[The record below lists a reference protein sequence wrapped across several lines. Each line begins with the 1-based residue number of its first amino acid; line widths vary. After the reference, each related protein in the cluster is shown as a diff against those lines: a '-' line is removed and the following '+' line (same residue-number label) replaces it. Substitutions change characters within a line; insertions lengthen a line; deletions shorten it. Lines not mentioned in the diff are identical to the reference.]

1 MTEKMPAYIAF
12 QGGGALGMAH
22 LGAWR
27 EVSETFTIIGTSGTS
42 AGSIVAAFCAAGYT
56 PPHAIDIFEQLNWSE
71 YVNRQSILKWLFK
84 RDAYSDGQRFHK
96 WLQDKLGAV
105 ERQRQDIR
113 FTELYEF
120 RNIYLAIVACDL
132 NNQRGEPV
140 VFDKDK
146 EPSTTVSFAV
156 RASISIPGL
165 FKPMSRLDRREELV
179 DGGVLLNFP
188 VKLLHSRAQ
197 EANCAL
203 IGVRFK
209 QSIKYLESPRVGEAI
224 KGTIGLMTRRGELP
238 PDDIANAPNYIDI
251 EIDVSGFDFLKFDLT
266 NAQKAELIRRGAEA
280 AKLALAR
287 YEARIRPQFPTPNY
301 IDSPVE
307 LGDNNSPVQSP
318 SRPISLSSNEIKP
331 NPFGYTGPINN
342 SEHFFGREELLRQLF
357 EELGR
362 GSNRSLVG
370 EAQVGKSSIL
380 RMVCQLGSERLQLP
394 QEAFIYL
401 DMRNVYDE
409 KDFFEALCDEL
420 GIESCRGY
428 KLERKLRG
436 KRYIL
441 CLDEID
447 NMARKE
453 NFTGQER
460 TELCGL
466 ADGADKPFTLLIASQ
481 KPLKDLFPDSP
492 LRTSPLAG
500 ICQQIDVEPFSSDEA
515 RRFLKH
521 RLAGTNVSFSESQIA
536 QLLAESGGYP
546 GRLQQ
551 AAADLYRRLTQLS
564 G

>member
-22 LGAWR
+22 LGAWQK
-27 EVSETFTIIGTSGTS
+27 VSQKFTIIGTSGTS

-56 PPHAIDIFEQLNWSE
+56 PPHAIDIFKQLNWSE
-71 YVNRQSILKWLFK
+71 YVNRQRIWNLVLK
-84 RDAYSDGQRFHK
+84 RDAYSNGKRFHK
-96 WLQDKLGAV
+96 WLQEKLGAV
-105 ERQRQDIR
+105 ERQGQDIN
-113 FTELYEF
+113 FADLYKSK
-120 RNIYLAIVACDL
+120 NIYLAIVACDL
-132 NNQRGEPV
+132 NSQRGEPV

-165 FKPMSRLDRREELV
+165 FKPVSRLDRREELV

-188 VKLLHSRAQ
+188 VELLHSRSQ

-224 KGTIGLMTRRGELP
+224 KGTLGLMTRRGEIP
-238 PDDIANAPNYIDI
+238 PDDIANDSNYIDI
-251 EIDVSGFDFLKFDLT
+251 EIDVSDFDFLKFDLT
-266 NAQKAELIRRGAEA
+266 NTEKEKLVRCGADA

-287 YEARIRPQFPTPNY
+287 YEARIRPQVPTPNY

-307 LGDNNSPVQSP
+307 LGNNNSPVQSP

-331 NPFGYTGPINN
+331 NPFGHTGQIENPDD
-342 SEHFFGREELLRQLF
+342 FFGREELLRQLF
-357 EELGR
+357 EELRR
-362 GSNRSLVG
+362 GSSCSLVG
-370 EAQVGKSSIL
+370 EDQVGKSSIL
-380 RMVCQLGSERLQLP
+380 WMVCKLGPERLQLKK
-394 QEAFIYL
+394 EAFIYL
-401 DMRNVYDE
+401 NMQNVYDE
-409 KDFFEALCDEL
+409 KDFFEALCGALE
-420 GIESCRGY
+420 IESCRGY
-428 KLERKLRG
+428 KLERELRG

-447 NMARKE
+447 NMVRE
-453 NFTGQER
+453 ERFTGQER
-460 TELCGL
+460 TELRGL
-466 ADGADKPFTLLIASQ
+466 AGGPKKPFTLLTASQ

-500 ICQQIDVEPFSSDEA
+500 ICQQIDVKPFSLDEA

-521 RLAGTNVSFSESQIA
+521 RLTGTNVSFSESEIS
-536 QLLAESGGYP
+536 QLLEQSGGNP

-551 AAADLYRRLTQLS
+551 AAADLYRHLTQLS

>member
-22 LGAWR
+22 LGAWQ
-27 EVSETFTIIGTSGTS
+27 EVSQKFTIIGTSGTS

-71 YVNRQSILKWLFK
+71 YVNRQRIWNLVLK

-105 ERQRQDIR
+105 ERQRQDIN
-113 FTELYEF
+113 FADLYKSK
-120 RNIYLAIVACDL
+120 NIYLAIVACDL
-132 NNQRGEPV
+132 NSQRGDPV
-140 VFDKDK
+140 VFDKDQ

-165 FKPMSRLDRREELV
+165 FKPMSRLDRRQELV

-188 VKLLHSRAQ
+188 VELLHSQSQ
-197 EANCAL
+197 EANSAL

-209 QSIKYLESPRVGEAI
+209 QAREYLESPRVGEAI

-238 PDDIANAPNYIDI
+238 PDAIANAPNYIDI
-251 EIDVSGFDFLKFDLT
+251 EIDVSDFDFLKFDLT
-266 NAQKAELIRRGAEA
+266 NDQKAELVRRGADA

-287 YEARIRPQFPTPNY
+287 YEARIRQQVSTPNY

-307 LGDNNSPVQSP
+307 LGNNNSPVQPP

-331 NPFGYTGPINN
+331 NPFGYTGQIKNPD
-342 SEHFFGREELLRQLF
+342 HFLGREELLRQLF

-380 RMVCQLGSERLQLP
+380 WMVCKLGPERLQLP

-409 KDFFEALCDEL
+409 KEFFEALCDEL

-428 KLERKLRG
+428 KLQRELRG

-447 NMARKE
+447 NMARE
-453 NFTGQER
+453 ELFTGQER

-466 ADGADKPFTLLIASQ
+466 ADGADMPLTLLIASQ
-481 KPLKDLFPDSP
+481 QPLKDLFPDSP

-500 ICQQIDVEPFSSDEA
+500 ICHQIDVGPFSDAEA

-521 RLAGTNVSFSESQIA
+521 RLEGTGVSFSENEIQALIA
-536 QLLAESGGYP
+536 KSKCNPGLLK
-546 GRLQQ
+546 R
-551 AAADLYRRLTQLS
+551 AAAELYYHLVTLS
-564 G
+564 